1 MKFEFS
7 PPSSLTAG
15 KVKLTIPSEVL
26 AWADEIAATNE
37 STREAVLGQAIRCF
51 ESQGGHHA
59 FPGCHRISCLLPV

>member
-1 MKFEFS
+1 MKFEFT

-37 STREAVLGQAIRCF
+37 STREAVLGQAIRF
-51 ESQGGHHA
+51 A
-59 FPGCHRISCLLPV
+59 FTSAVEPQPKPARKRKA